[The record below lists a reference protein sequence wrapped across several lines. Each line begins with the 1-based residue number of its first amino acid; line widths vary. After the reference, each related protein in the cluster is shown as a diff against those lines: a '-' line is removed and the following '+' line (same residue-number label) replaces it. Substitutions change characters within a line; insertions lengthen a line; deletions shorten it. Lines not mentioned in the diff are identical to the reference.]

1 MSKPIKVH
9 ELTADEL
16 RELLADAGTSLSP
29 EQAQQLSAFVAQVG
43 GLENALAA
51 LAQLTSPSKAA

>member
-51 LAQLTSPSKAA
+51 LAQLTSPPKAA